1 MTKKLLILLL
11 LLVAAKFYPQTSCG
25 TPQSTVQ
32 NFSGPDTQFSGG
44 AFTCIN
50 VQFHVVRYS
59 NGSGGVSE
67 SYVNQITDLLNSHF
81 NPHGIYINKTGIDY
95 INNSTYYDMNDSSFN
110 SLIATNNNSNAV
122 NFYLVNSSSTWSG
135 KAQAIPS
142 KNLVLVNSL
151 GLTGVA
157 AHELGHCLNLWHTF
171 QGTKAGTS
179 GCAEFTSGSNCTSC
193 GDYVCDTPADA
204 DTGNTGGYNPDM
216 TNNMSYYTYFT
227 LDHFTS
233 QQGLRMRNALSAS
246 PVLQSVLSTS
256 CANLAGAGNICAENP
271 SQYTLINPQNS
282 TVSWSVSSNLQI
294 ISSSNYA
301 ITVQAIN
308 TAVNGKETVT
318 ATLNGITLQKGIW
331 IGKPKI
337 TVYQPPTS
345 SCNSILQI
353 VSAAYDATL
362 EEQGVTAYSW
372 VRGGQIV
379 GEHYNF
385 NFAGSNSPILV
396 SASNSCGARVLDSYV
411 PLKLP
416 VKCGADPLR
425 IANSNVDKF
434 FTVYPNPAKDIVNIE
449 MRDQDNQI
457 LYENGIAAELFDLN
471 AQSKSKVKITDN
483 KTILSVS
490 GLTKGVYIL
499 KIFANGIDESHQIIV
514 E

>member
-1 MTKKLLILLL
+1 M
-11 LLVAAKFYPQTSCG
+11 
-25 TPQSTVQ
+25 
-32 NFSGPDTQFSGG
+32 
-44 AFTCIN
+44 
-50 VQFHVVRYS
+50 
-59 NGSGGVSE
+59 
-67 SYVNQITDLLNSHF
+67 
-81 NPHGIYINKTGIDY
+81 
-95 INNSTYYDMNDSSFN
+95 NNSSFN
-110 SLIATNNNSNAV
+110 PLIATNNNANAI
-122 NFYLVNSSSTWSG
+122 NFYLVNSSSNWAG
-135 KAQAIPS
+135 KAEKILS
-142 KNLVLVNSL
+142 KNLVLVNSY

-157 AHELGHCLNLWHTF
+157 SHELGHCLNLIHTF
-171 QGTKAGTS
+171 KGTAAGTD
-179 GCAEFTSGSNCTSC
+179 GCAEFINGSNCTSC
-193 GDYVCDTPADA
+193 GDEVCDTPADA
-204 DTGNTGGYNPDM
+204 GTGNTGGYNPDM
-216 TNNMSYYTYFT
+216 TNNMSYYPSYT
-227 LDHFTS
+227 LDHFTP
-233 QQGLRMRNALSAS
+233 QQGLRMRNALNSS
-246 PVLQSVLSTS
+246 PLLQTVLSAS
-256 CANLAGAGNICAENP
+256 CANLAGAGNICAEN
-271 SQYTLINPQNS
+271 SAQYNLINPQNS
-282 TVSWSVSSNLQI
+282 PVSWSVSSNLQI

-318 ATLNGITLQKGIW
+318 ATLNGMTLQKGIW

-372 VRGGQIV
+372 VRGGQTV

-425 IANSNVDKF
+425 TANPNAGKF

-449 MRDQDNQI
+449 LRDQDNQI
-457 LYENGIAAELFDLN
+457 LQENGIAAELFDLN

-483 KTILSVS
+483 KTVLSVS
-490 GLTKGVYIL
+490 GLTKGVYVL
-499 KIFANGIDESHQIIV
+499 KIVANGIDESHQIIV